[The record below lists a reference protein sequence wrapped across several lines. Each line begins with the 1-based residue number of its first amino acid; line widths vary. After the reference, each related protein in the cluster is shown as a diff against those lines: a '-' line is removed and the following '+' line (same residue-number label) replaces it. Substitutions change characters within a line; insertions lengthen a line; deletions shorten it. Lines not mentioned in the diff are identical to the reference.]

1 MKNVPKCG
9 RRSGSSTEAVPKSG
23 RLLGGRQKD
32 VPKSGR
38 PCGSEPTFV
47 PLSGR
52 NDGSSGFSSPA
63 LSIEAPSVR
72 PGAVSTNH
80 APGDGQIGET
90 ERAVVRVVA
99 RALWKRGGRTAD
111 LEELEAVGNVLL
123 VEATLAYD
131 PARRTSFRTFAS
143 RCVARGIVD
152 HLRASKRARRRATE
166 EDARAVHS
174 AFDVGASQQERE
186 DGGVLAVEMDRRTL
200 VGALRAA
207 IEGLG
212 PIEAALVRGVYLEG
226 RALSEVARS
235 LGVKYAWA
243 WEVRVRALE
252 TLRRRVVGGGDLK
265 RASAPRGRAC
275 AGGARFLHR
284 GRDFLPLL
292 PDALCEA

>member
-1 MKNVPKCG
+1 M
-9 RRSGSSTEAVPKSG
+9 
-23 RLLGGRQKD
+23 
-32 VPKSGR
+32 
-38 PCGSEPTFV
+38 
-47 PLSGR
+47 
-52 NDGSSGFSSPA
+52 
-63 LSIEAPSVR
+63 
-72 PGAVSTNH
+72 STNH
-80 APGDGQIGET
+80 ALGEGQIGET

-131 PARRTSFRTFAS
+131 PARGTSFRTFAS

-174 AFDVGASQQERE
+174 AFDVVASAQERE
-186 DGGVLAVEMDRRTL
+186 DGGVLGSALDREAL
-200 VGALRAA
+200 VGALHEA

-212 PIEAALVRGVYLEG
+212 SIEAALVRGVYLEG

-243 WEVRVRALE
+243 WEVRGRAFE
-252 TLRRRVVGGGDLK
+252 TLRRRVIGGGE
-265 RASAPRGRAC
+265 RGRSAK
-275 AGGARFLHR
+275 GGA
-284 GRDFLPLL
+284 GRVSPSSR
-292 PDALCEA
+292 ARRTSSGRAAGSVAG